1 VTSKPHQ
8 IPFIDIFAGP
18 GGLGEGFS
26 TFKDPD
32 RQYCFKSVLSIEKEE
47 KAHQTLQLRSFFRQ
61 FREEKYGAPEEYYE
75 YLRDPIDLAWQTLE
89 KKFPDHIDCAR
100 KEAHCIELGGKGKA
114 NSPKAVSAL
123 VEKALGKKKFWG
135 LLGGPPCQAYSV
147 IGRSRM
153 GGISSSD
160 HRVFL
165 YKEYL
170 RILAQHAPAFFVF
183 ENVRGIISSDVNG
196 ENVFERVRADLEN
209 PQGAFPKGRIS
220 KGTHPEYT
228 LFSFEEQGSDND
240 SDAEDPR
247 KFLVK
252 AELHGIP
259 QARHRVILLGI
270 NNKLLKGQ
278 TPEKLKP
285 EAKAVTAGDVLAG
298 LPELRSGLSKGD
310 NARDWSLCILEAIN
324 FLKESNYKLPAAVA
338 RINSADDVP
347 IPTEDRGDEFVPY
360 PRVWLASKDLKE
372 WYLDS
377 RVRGVLNHAT
387 RGHLQ
392 EDLCRYMLCS
402 VIGAVSRKS
411 PKLKDFP
418 ADLMPHHK
426 SAGTGKFEDRFRVQ
440 LRNRPSTTITSHI
453 SKDGHYF
460 IHPDPLQCRSLT
472 VREAARLQSFPDN
485 YFFCG
490 PRTSQYLQVGNA
502 VPPLLAHQMA
512 EVIYDWAARSGLVS

>member
-1 VTSKPHQ
+1 LK
-8 IPFIDIFAGP
+8 IPIPVIDIFAGP

-26 TFKDPD
+26 AFKEPD
-32 RQYCFKSVLSIEKEE
+32 GKYCFKSALSIEMEE
-47 KAHQTLQLRSFFRQ
+47 RAHQTLQLRSFYRQ
-61 FREEKYGAPEEYYE
+61 FREDENGAPEEYYE
-75 YLRDPIDLAWQTLE
+75 YLRNPDDLTWETLE
-89 KKFPDHIDCAR
+89 KKFPDQIDRAR
-100 KEAHCIELGGKGKA
+100 KEARCIELGGKGKA

-147 IGRSRM
+147 MGRARM
-153 GGISSSD
+153 GGISNSD
-160 HRVFL
+160 HRVYL

-170 RILAQHAPAFFVF
+170 RVLAKHAPAFFVF
-183 ENVRGIISSDVNG
+183 ENVRGILSSTVDG
-196 ENVFERVRADLEN
+196 ENIFDRVRTDLEN
-209 PQGAFPKGRIS
+209 PQAAFPKGRIS

-228 LFSFEEQGSDND
+228 LFSFEEQGSDNG
-240 SDAEDPR
+240 SNAEDPR

-270 NNKLLKGQ
+270 NNKFLKGQ

-285 EAKAVTAGDVLAG
+285 EAKAVTVGDVLAG

-310 NARDWSLCILEAIN
+310 NGRDWSLCILEAIN
-324 FLKESNYKLPAAVA
+324 LLRESNQKLPAAVA
-338 RINSADDVP
+338 RVTSETEVP
-347 IPTEDRGDEFVPY
+347 ISHHGKGGEFISYPKTEITCE
-360 PRVWLASKDLKE
+360 DLKE
-372 WYLDS
+372 WYFDPRLK
-377 RVRGVLNHAT
+377 GVLNHTT

-392 EDLCRYMLCS
+392 EDLCRYMLCA
-402 VIGAVSRKS
+402 VVGAVNRIS

-418 ADLMPHHK
+418 DSYMPLHK
-426 SAGTGKFEDRFRVQ
+426 SAGTGNFEDRFRVQ
-440 LRNRPSTTITSHI
+440 LRNRPSSTITSHI

-490 PRTSQYLQVGNA
+490 PRTSQYIQVGNA

-512 EVIYDWAARSGLVS
+512 EVVYDWAARSGLVS